1 MKKPISRIKLASTI
15 VSITEYSIRAILII
29 VILFIGKRINVYGE
43 IRYVQF
49 SALECT
55 ALLTINVVGLAILIW
70 RQLSIYSGKKT
81 AVGILTLLY
90 VSVVGGILTL
100 LIPDY
105 DLWN

>member
-1 MKKPISRIKLASTI
+1 MKPISRIKLASTI
-15 VSITEYSIRAILII
+15 VFITEYSIRAIFII
-29 VILFIGKRINVYGE
+29 ALLFVGKRINVYGE

-49 SALECT
+49 SVLECI
-55 ALLTINVVGLAILIW
+55 LLLNINVVGLAILIW

-81 AVGILTLLY
+81 AVGILTLLF
-90 VSVVGGILTL
+90 VSVAGGILTL